1 VVRVDQYIYANS
13 LDGAFTNW
21 DDDKLVLHNETI
33 QSLSTANLMAIFTP
47 ERAQSFQPIR
57 DLSYA
62 VDFALWGERPFGYH
76 VVNTLLHAVGSCFL
90 FLLLRIVLAQIRPGA
105 PLCWRDR
112 TALFVALMFAVH
124 PVQVESVAWISSCKY
139 IKRVA
144 VEWGSASRRDWNT
157 PDNC

>member
-1 VVRVDQYIYANS
+1 MVRVDQYIYANS

-62 VDFALWGERPFGYH
+62 VDFALWGEAAFWLPCGQYPAAR
-76 VVNTLLHAVGSCFL
+76 CWQL
-90 FLLLRIVLAQIRPGA
+90 FSILAPAHRPGA
-105 PLCWRDR
+105 DSARRAPLLAR
-112 TALFVALMFAVH
+112 
-124 PVQVESVAWISSCKY
+124 
-139 IKRVA
+139 
-144 VEWGSASRRDWNT
+144 
-157 PDNC
+157 